1 MAEVKNNSTINITRT
16 NSATGE
22 SRNLGNQLFNGYI
35 YSMSLDVGFDGNPSS
50 LVLNLALNKTLKEA
64 KKAISI
70 QDQRKTDITF
80 LNKLNASKNTKTTP
94 ISQINN
100 QSATFT
106 GTSKT
111 LSQLI
116 DQDFSIEEQYI
127 GATTSYNIT
136 IIDGEGKKTYT
147 LKNFKISSYSLS
159 KRNNEKILTVTLKD
173 NAFVLDKIFVAIIGE
188 QVAMDKRS
196 EQDALVDQV
205 ILNCPS
211 LNGSIAGAVTVSNF
225 IQRLH
230 FAEAQLGGK
239 LNINA
244 ETTEIIVDNTKGP
257 NKSNYIIIK
266 SKDETKQIINGYGA
280 IIILGEEDFKDSPCK
295 SSEIYYSF
303 KSLLVAMK
311 ALGIKISKVTDSTQ
325 LGGEGSSG
333 NTGSSS
339 SAALDSLRDKS
350 GGQIKRKYTGTLKNV
365 LTQWCEDYSYS
376 YVVDFAAQEDKLV
389 IKGIDLTDS
398 VSKEAVLITKL
409 NLEDLEASDTSGFVI
424 RSQDFNFDISKKNLK
439 IYSSLYHKDARDKD
453 LDFQQILGNRQ
464 IRNIKLYEIFPQLF
478 AKGPGTGTYD
488 FSGAKR
494 TYEQVVTS
502 AILGKYAPKLREIYN
517 YSLGAYEALGFLP
530 LGGDIATSRL
540 NYLDNDN
547 LIAYEAVSRALELQS
562 ELVFD
567 ENGKVL
573 INMNLGFYNE
583 SLATNILSIESFIA
597 DFIGKHYW
605 TDVLRVQDGI
615 AGNEDLLMQ
624 YAVETVPPTQKVF
637 ANELY
642 KLPVFKEASFLL
654 ASIAS
659 LFNGTENYFKAF
671 SEFNRLRL
679 DVQEVC
685 RTATEQYQKYI
696 IDLTKLKPVRFYQQR
711 GDATY
716 GIFKELVRGLEYF
729 DYFLADEFAPFSNSS
744 TKLIRV
750 NLSEAYSPIF
760 KELSPVTLGVLQ
772 SALRVNVS
780 NIPLGNYSFGV
791 MFGFIAGAKGGQ
803 IYEFSPVA
811 GHVFTNPIEYQ
822 NSIAERCDTISKLI
836 AQGVITSL
844 QENKKNCS
852 KTIFY
857 SICVQPHEKN
867 LTEAN
872 ASAQLNGLG
881 PEPTMCQSVQ
891 IRRKMPTPEFVLAHV
906 SKSIQSSD
914 GLLSLQAPSA
924 ANIFVQSAINPKPT
938 KYTDLVGTEESQLIV
953 APSQI
958 TYIIS
963 LRSKSSSK
971 THLPFKNFVR
981 GGLEDAGDISKILNN
996 EGFSLEIDVNNITP
1010 NLRELFAD
1018 ETEQTYSNNQIINS
1032 PYGDGTPVV
1041 MNFRGYSL
1049 DSKPIYEFN
1058 TFETFHNNI
1067 KSVYDSAAASL
1078 LQPMVSYSADL
1089 FCSSISDKLK
1099 SLLSINNGLSK
1110 LNINIVE
1117 NGLTIQCSFESSP
1130 SKQINLQNLI
1140 YKNRPNIRLIN
1151 TNFFN

>member
-1 MAEVKNNSTINITRT
+1 MAEVKNNSSINITRT
-16 NSATGE
+16 NSATAE
-22 SRNLGNQLFNGYI
+22 SCNLGNQLFNGYI

-50 LVLNLALNKTLKEA
+50 LVLNLALNKTLKKA
-64 KKAISI
+64 KTAESI
-70 QDQRKTDITF
+70 QGQRKTDITF

-136 IIDGEGKKTYT
+136 IIDGGGKKTYT

-173 NAFVLDKIFVAIIGE
+173 NAFVLDKIFVAVLGE
-188 QVAMDKRS
+188 QVAIDKRS
-196 EQDALVDQV
+196 EQDALIDKV

-211 LNGSIAGAVTVSNF
+211 ANGFAAGAVTASNF

-230 FAEAQLGGK
+230 FAEKQLGEK
-239 LNINA
+239 LNFDSKTA
-244 ETTEIIVDNTKGP
+244 QVIVDNTKGP

-303 KSLLVAMK
+303 NSLLVAMK
-311 ALGIKISKVTDSTQ
+311 ALGIQISKVTDSTQ
-325 LGGEGSSG
+325 LGGKGSSG

-376 YVVDFAAQEDKLV
+376 YAVDFASKEDKLV

-409 NLEDLEASDTSGFVI
+409 NLEDLEASDASDFVI
-424 RSQDFNFDISKKNLK
+424 RSQDFNFDVSKKNLK
-439 IYSSLYHKDARDKD
+439 IYSSLYYKDARDKT
-453 LDFQQILGNRQ
+453 LDFEQILGNRS
-464 IRNIKLYEIFPQLF
+464 IENIKLYDIFPQLF
-478 AKGPGTGTYD
+478 AIKNNPATYD

-502 AILGKYAPKLREIYN
+502 AILGKYAPNLREIYN
-517 YSLGAYEALGFLP
+517 YSIGAYEALGFLP
-530 LGGDIATSRL
+530 LGGDVATSRL

-562 ELVFD
+562 ELVFND
-567 ENGKVL
+567 DGKVL

-583 SLATNILSIESFIA
+583 SLASNILSIESFIA

-605 TDVLRVQDGI
+605 TSVLNIQDGV
-615 AGNEDLLMQ
+615 AGNADILMQ
-624 YAVETVPPTQKVF
+624 YQVETVPPTEKVF

-642 KLPVFKEASFLL
+642 KLPVFKDASFLL

-659 LFNGTENYFKAF
+659 LFNGTESYFKAF
-671 SEFNRLRL
+671 SEFNRL
-679 DVQEVC
+679 
-685 RTATEQYQKYI
+685 TANVKDICDKATQTYQNYI
-696 IDLTKLKPVRFYQQR
+696 NDLKDLKPVRFYQQR

-716 GIFKELVRGLEYF
+716 GIFKELIRGLEYF
-729 DYFLADEFAPFSNSS
+729 DYFLASKDTPLSNSS
-744 TKLIRV
+744 TKLTRV

-791 MFGFIAGAKGGQ
+791 MFGFTGDAQ
-803 IYEFSPVA
+803 IYEIIHIGAP
-811 GHVFTNPIEYQ
+811 VFTNPIEYQ
-822 NSIAERCDTISKLI
+822 NSIAERCDAIRKMI
-836 AQGVITSL
+836 GKGNINSL
-844 QENKKNCS
+844 QTNKKNCS

-857 SICVQPHEKN
+857 SICVLPKEQN
-867 LTEAN
+867 LIEAN
-872 ASAQLNGLG
+872 NSAELNGLG
-881 PEPTMCQSVQ
+881 PDPTRCRRIQV
-891 IRRKMPTPEFVLAHV
+891 IRKMPSPAFILAHV

-914 GLLSLQAPSA
+914 GMLSLQAPSLA
-924 ANIFVQSAINPKPT
+924 DIYIQSARYPKPT
-938 KYTDLVGTEESQLIV
+938 QYDSASTRVESEFIV
-953 APSQI
+953 APSEA

-963 LRSKSSSK
+963 LRSKSSTQISV
-971 THLPFKNFVR
+971 PFKNFIR
-981 GGLEDAGDISKILNN
+981 GGLEDPVDISKILNN

-1010 NLRELFAD
+1010 NLRELFAE
-1018 ETEQTYSNNQIINS
+1018 ETEQSYSNNQIINS

-1049 DSKPIYEFN
+1049 DSKPVYEFN
-1058 TFETFHNNI
+1058 TFETFHNKI
-1067 KSVYDSAAASL
+1067 KSVYDSAASSL

-1099 SLLSINNGLSK
+1099 SLLSIDNGLSK

-1117 NGLTIQCSFESSP
+1117 NGLTIQCSFESNP

-1140 YKNRPNIRLIN
+1140 YKNRPNIKLIN

>member
-1 MAEVKNNSTINITRT
+1 MAEVKNNSSINITRT
-16 NSATGE
+16 DSAAGK
-22 SRNLGNQLFNGYI
+22 SLNLGNRLFNGYI
-35 YSMSLDVGFDGNPSS
+35 YSMSLDVGFDGNPST

-64 KKAISI
+64 KKSISI
-70 QDQRKTDITF
+70 QDQRKTDIAF

-116 DQDFSIEEQYI
+116 DQDFLIEEQYI

-136 IIDGEGKKTYT
+136 IVDGEGKKTYT

-188 QVAMDKRS
+188 QVAMDARS
-196 EQDALVDQV
+196 EKDALVDQV

-211 LNGSIAGAVTVSNF
+211 VNNSPAGAVTVSNF

-230 FAEAQLGGK
+230 FAEAQLGSK
-239 LNINA
+239 LNIDA
-244 ETTEIIVDNTKGP
+244 ATTEIISDTTRGP

-266 SKDETKQIINGYGA
+266 SKDPSKQIINGYGA

-303 KSLLVAMK
+303 KSLLAAIK
-311 ALGIKISKVTDSTQ
+311 ALGIQISKVTDSTQ
-325 LGGEGSSG
+325 LAGKGSSG
-333 NTGSSS
+333 NAGSSS

-350 GGQIKRKYTGTLKNV
+350 DGQIKRKYTGTLKNV
-365 LTQWCEDYSYS
+365 LAQWCEDYSYS
-376 YVVDFAAQEDKLV
+376 YAVDFSSQEDKLV

-409 NLEDLEASDTSGFVI
+409 NLENLEASNTSDFVI

-453 LDFQQILGNRQ
+453 LDFEQILGNRQ
-464 IRNIKLYEIFPQLF
+464 IKNIKLYEIFPQLF
-478 AKGPGTGTYD
+478 ATGSPETYD

-530 LGGDIATSRL
+530 LGGSLTSSRL

-562 ELVFD
+562 ELVFSED
-567 ENGKVL
+567 GKIL

-597 DFIGKHYW
+597 DFIGKHYF
-605 TDVLRVQDGI
+605 TDILSVQDGI
-615 AGNEDLLMQ
+615 AGNEDVLMQ
-624 YAVETVPPTQKVF
+624 YTVETVPPTQKVF

-671 SEFNRLRL
+671 SEFNELRSNVD
-679 DVQEVC
+679 DVC
-685 RTATEQYQKYI
+685 AKATQSYQNYVN
-696 IDLTKLKPVRFYQQR
+696 DLTRLKPVRFYQQR

-729 DYFLADEFAPFSNSS
+729 DYFLSSEFYAQLNSS

-760 KELSPVTLGVLQ
+760 KELSPVSLGVLQ
-772 SALRVNVS
+772 SALRVNVY

-791 MFGFIAGAKGGQ
+791 LFGFTADAQ
-803 IYEFSPVA
+803 IYSFIPAATST
-811 GHVFTNPIEYQ
+811 FTNPIEYQ
-822 NSIAERCDTISKLI
+822 NSIAERCTIIRDLI
-836 AQGVITSL
+836 AKGTITSL
-844 QENKKNCS
+844 QANKKNCS

-857 SICVQPHEKN
+857 SVCVQPQENN
-867 LTEAN
+867 LTQAN

-881 PEPTMCQSVQ
+881 PDPTRCQR
-891 IRRKMPTPEFVLAHV
+891 IKITRRMPSEAFVLAHV
-906 SKSIQSSD
+906 SKSIQSGD
-914 GLLSLQAPSA
+914 GMLSLQAPSA
-924 ANIFVQSAINPKPT
+924 ATIFIQSARFSAPTQYINAINRI
-938 KYTDLVGTEESQLIV
+938 ESEFITL
-953 APSQI
+953 PSQA

-963 LRSKSSSK
+963 LRSKSSTK
-971 THLPFKNFVR
+971 NHLPFKNFVR
-981 GGLEDAGDISKILNN
+981 GGLEDARDISKILNN

-1010 NLRELFAD
+1010 NLRELFAE

-1032 PYGDGTPVV
+1032 PYGDGTPIV
-1041 MNFRGYSL
+1041 MNFKGYSL
-1049 DSKPIYEFN
+1049 DSKPVYEFN

-1067 KSVYDSAAASL
+1067 KSVYDSAASSL

-1089 FCSSISDKLK
+1089 FCSSISDGLK
-1099 SLLSINNGLSK
+1099 SLLSIDNGLSK

-1117 NGLTIQCSFESSP
+1117 NGLTIQCSFESNP

>member
-1 MAEVKNNSTINITRT
+1 MAEVKNNSSINITRT
-16 NSATGE
+16 DSATGK
-22 SRNLGNQLFNGYI
+22 SLNLGNRLFNGYI
-35 YSMSLDVGFDGNPSS
+35 YSMSLDVGFDGNPST

-70 QDQRKTDITF
+70 QDQRKNDIAF

-116 DQDFSIEEQYI
+116 DQDFLIEEQYI

-136 IIDGEGKKTYT
+136 IVDGEGKKTYT

-188 QVAMDKRS
+188 QVAMDARS
-196 EQDALVDQV
+196 EKDALVDQV

-211 LNGSIAGAVTVSNF
+211 VNGSPAGAVTVSNF

-230 FAEAQLGGK
+230 FAEAQLGSK
-239 LNINA
+239 LNIEA
-244 ETTEIIVDNTKGP
+244 ATTEIISDTTRGP

-266 SKDETKQIINGYGA
+266 SKDPSKQIINGYGA

-303 KSLLVAMK
+303 KSLLAAIK
-311 ALGIKISKVTDSTQ
+311 ALGIQISKVTDSTQ
-325 LGGEGSSG
+325 LAGKGSSG
-333 NTGSSS
+333 NAGSSS

-350 GGQIKRKYTGTLKNV
+350 DGQIKRKYTGTLKNV
-365 LTQWCEDYSYS
+365 LAQWCEDYSYS
-376 YVVDFAAQEDKLV
+376 YAVDFSSQEDKLV

-409 NLEDLEASDTSGFVI
+409 NLENLEASNTSDFVI

-453 LDFQQILGNRQ
+453 LDFEQILGNRQ
-464 IRNIKLYEIFPQLF
+464 IKNIKLYEIFPQLF
-478 AKGPGTGTYD
+478 ATGSPETYD

-530 LGGDIATSRL
+530 LGGSLTSSRL

-562 ELVFD
+562 ELVFSED
-567 ENGKVL
+567 GKIL

-597 DFIGKHYW
+597 DFIGKHYF
-605 TDVLRVQDGI
+605 TDILSVQDGI
-615 AGNEDLLMQ
+615 AGNEDVLMQ
-624 YAVETVPPTQKVF
+624 YTVETVPPTQKVF

-671 SEFNRLRL
+671 SEFNELRSNV
-679 DVQEVC
+679 DDIC
-685 RTATEQYQKYI
+685 AKATQSYQNYVN
-696 IDLTKLKPVRFYQQR
+696 DLTRLKPVRFYQQR

-729 DYFLADEFAPFSNSS
+729 DYFLSSEFYAQLNSS

-760 KELSPVTLGVLQ
+760 KELSPVSLGVLQ
-772 SALRVNVS
+772 SALRVNVY

-791 MFGFIAGAKGGQ
+791 LFGFTADAQ
-803 IYEFSPVA
+803 IYSFIPAATST
-811 GHVFTNPIEYQ
+811 FTNPIEYQ
-822 NSIAERCDTISKLI
+822 NSIAERCTIIRDLI
-836 AQGVITSL
+836 AKGTITSL
-844 QENKKNCS
+844 QANKKNCS

-857 SICVQPHEKN
+857 SVCVQPQENN
-867 LTEAN
+867 LTQAN

-881 PEPTMCQSVQ
+881 PDPTRCQR
-891 IRRKMPTPEFVLAHV
+891 IKITRRMPSEAFVSAHV

-914 GLLSLQAPSA
+914 GMLSLQAPSA
-924 ANIFVQSAINPKPT
+924 ATIFIQSARFSTPTQYINAINRI
-938 KYTDLVGTEESQLIV
+938 ESEFITL
-953 APSQI
+953 PSQA

-963 LRSKSSSK
+963 LRSKSSTK
-971 THLPFKNFVR
+971 NHLPFKNFVR

-1010 NLRELFAD
+1010 NLRELFAE

-1032 PYGDGTPVV
+1032 PYGDGTPIV
-1041 MNFRGYSL
+1041 MNFKGYSL
-1049 DSKPIYEFN
+1049 DSKPVYEFN

-1067 KSVYDSAAASL
+1067 KSVYDSAASSL

-1089 FCSSISDKLK
+1089 FCSSISDGLK
-1099 SLLSINNGLSK
+1099 SLLSIDNGLSK

-1117 NGLTIQCSFESSP
+1117 NGLTIQCSFESNP

>member
-1 MAEVKNNSTINITRT
+1 MAEVKNNSSINITRT
-16 NSATGE
+16 DSAAGK
-22 SRNLGNQLFNGYI
+22 SLNLGNRLFNGYI
-35 YSMSLDVGFDGNPSS
+35 YSMSLDVGFDGNPST

-64 KKAISI
+64 KKSISI
-70 QDQRKTDITF
+70 QDQRKTDIAF
-80 LNKLNASKNTKTTP
+80 LNKLNASKNTETTP

-116 DQDFSIEEQYI
+116 DQDFLIEEQYI

-136 IIDGEGKKTYT
+136 IVDGEGKKTYT

-188 QVAMDKRS
+188 QVAMDARS
-196 EQDALVDQV
+196 EKDALVDQV

-211 LNGSIAGAVTVSNF
+211 VNGSTAGAVTVSNF

-230 FAEAQLGGK
+230 FAEAQLGSK
-239 LNINA
+239 LNIDA
-244 ETTEIIVDNTKGP
+244 ATTEIISDTTRGP

-266 SKDETKQIINGYGA
+266 SKDPSKQIINGYGA

-303 KSLLVAMK
+303 KSLLAAIK
-311 ALGIKISKVTDSTQ
+311 ALGIQISKVTDSTQ
-325 LGGEGSSG
+325 LAGKGSSG
-333 NTGSSS
+333 NAGSSS

-365 LTQWCEDYSYS
+365 LAQWCEDYSYS
-376 YVVDFAAQEDKLV
+376 YAVDFSSQEDKLV

-409 NLEDLEASDTSGFVI
+409 NLENLEASNTSDFVI

-453 LDFQQILGNRQ
+453 LDFEQILGNRQ
-464 IRNIKLYEIFPQLF
+464 IKNIKLYEIFPQLF
-478 AKGPGTGTYD
+478 ATGSPETYD

-530 LGGDIATSRL
+530 LGGSLTSSRL

-562 ELVFD
+562 ELVFSED
-567 ENGKVL
+567 GKIL

-597 DFIGKHYW
+597 DFIGKHYF
-605 TDVLRVQDGI
+605 TDILSVQDGI
-615 AGNEDLLMQ
+615 AGNEDVLMQ
-624 YAVETVPPTQKVF
+624 YTVETVPPTQKVF

-671 SEFNRLRL
+671 SEFNELRSNV
-679 DVQEVC
+679 DDIC
-685 RTATEQYQKYI
+685 AKATQSYQNYVN
-696 IDLTKLKPVRFYQQR
+696 DLTRLKPVRFYQQR

-729 DYFLADEFAPFSNSS
+729 DYFLSSEFNAQLNSS
-744 TKLIRV
+744 AKLIRV

-760 KELSPVTLGVLQ
+760 KELSPASLGVLQ
-772 SALRVNVS
+772 SALRVNVY

-791 MFGFIAGAKGGQ
+791 LFGFTADAQ
-803 IYEFSPVA
+803 IYSFIPAATSA
-811 GHVFTNPIEYQ
+811 FTNPIEYQ
-822 NSIAERCDTISKLI
+822 NSIAERCTIIRDLI
-836 AQGVITSL
+836 AKGTITSL
-844 QENKKNCS
+844 QANKKNCS

-857 SICVQPHEKN
+857 SVCVQPQENN
-867 LTEAN
+867 LTQTN

-881 PEPTMCQSVQ
+881 PDPTRCQR
-891 IRRKMPTPEFVLAHV
+891 IKITRRMPSEAFVLAHV

-914 GLLSLQAPSA
+914 GMLSLQAPSA
-924 ANIFVQSAINPKPT
+924 ATIFIQSARFSAPTQYINAINRI
-938 KYTDLVGTEESQLIV
+938 ESEFITL
-953 APSQI
+953 PSQA

-963 LRSKSSSK
+963 LRSKSSTK
-971 THLPFKNFVR
+971 NHLPFKNFVR
-981 GGLEDAGDISKILNN
+981 GGLEDARDISKILNN

-1010 NLRELFAD
+1010 NLRELFAE

-1032 PYGDGTPVV
+1032 PYGDGTPIV
-1041 MNFRGYSL
+1041 MNFKGYSL
-1049 DSKPIYEFN
+1049 DSKPVYEFN

-1067 KSVYDSAAASL
+1067 KSVYDSAASSL

-1089 FCSSISDKLK
+1089 FCSSISDSLK
-1099 SLLSINNGLSK
+1099 SLLSIDNGLSK

-1117 NGLTIQCSFESSP
+1117 NGLTIQCSFESNP

>member
-1 MAEVKNNSTINITRT
+1 MAQVKNNSSISITRT
-16 NSATGE
+16 KFSAGPPLD
-22 SRNLGNQLFNGYI
+22 LGNKLFNGYV
-35 YSMSLDVGFDGNPSS
+35 YALSLDVGFDGAPTT

-64 KKAISI
+64 SDASTVEER
-70 QDQRKTDITF
+70 RKRDIAS
-80 LNKLNASKNTKTTP
+80 LNQLNAARQTQTTP
-94 ISQINN
+94 KDQINN
-100 QSATFT
+100 KSELFQ
-106 GTSKT
+106 GTSNT

-116 DQDFSIEEQYI
+116 DKDFNIEDQYI
-127 GATTSYNIT
+127 GPTTSYNVT
-136 IIDGEGKKTYT
+136 IINGEGKKTYQ
-147 LKNFKISSYSLS
+147 LKNFRISSYSLS

-173 NAFVLDKIFVAIIGE
+173 NSFVLDKIYVGVLGVEVAID
-188 QVAMDKRS
+188 ARS
-196 EQDALVDQV
+196 EIDAIVDQ
-205 ILNCPS
+205 ITLNCPPV
-211 LNGSIAGAVTVSNF
+211 NGSKPGAVTVKNF
-225 IQRLH
+225 KQKLH
-230 FAEAQLGGK
+230 FAEKTLAEQLEK
-239 LNINA
+239 NTAAN
-244 ETTEIIVDNTKGP
+244 TEIISDTATGGA
-257 NKSNYIIIK
+257 KSNYIIIK

-311 ALGIKISKVTDSTQ
+311 ALGIQISKVTDSTQ
-325 LGGEGSSG
+325 LGGKGSSG

-478 AKGPGTGTYD
+478 AKGPNTGTYD

-791 MFGFIAGAKGGQ
+791 MFGFIAGAQ

-867 LTEAN
+867 LTEEN

-914 GLLSLQAPSA
+914 GLLSLQVPSV

-938 KYTDLVGTEESQLIV
+938 KYTDLVGRQESQLIV

-1018 ETEQTYSNNQIINS
+1018 ETEQSYSNNQIINS

-1099 SLLSINNGLSK
+1099 SLLSIDNGLSK

>member
-1 MAEVKNNSTINITRT
+1 MAEVKNNSSINITRT
-16 NSATGE
+16 DLANKETV
-22 SRNLGNQLFNGYI
+22 NLGNKLFNGYI

-50 LVLNLALNKTLKEA
+50 LVLNLALNKTIKEA
-64 KKAISI
+64 LNSVSI
-70 QDQRKTDITF
+70 QNQRKKDISF
-80 LNKLNASKNTKTTP
+80 LNKLNASKNTQTTP
-94 ISQINN
+94 RSQINN
-100 QSATFT
+100 QSSTYV

-116 DQDFSIEEQYI
+116 DNDFLIEEQYI
-127 GATTSYNIT
+127 GATTSYNIV
-136 IIDGEGKKTYT
+136 IVDSEGKKTYS

-173 NAFVLDKIFVAIIGE
+173 NSFVLDKIFVAILGE

-196 EQDALVDQV
+196 EQDALINQV

-211 LNGSIAGAVTVSNF
+211 ANGYVAGAVTASNF

-230 FAEAQLGGK
+230 FAEKQLGEK
-239 LNINA
+239 LKLSVDKD
-244 ETTEIIVDNTKGP
+244 TEVIYDTTKGP
-257 NKSNYIIIK
+257 NKSNYIILK
-266 SKDETKQIINGYGA
+266 STDPLKQIINGYGA
-280 IIILGEEDFKDSPCK
+280 VIILGEEDFKDSPCK

-311 ALGIKISKVTDSTQ
+311 ALGIEISKVTDSTQ
-325 LGGEGSSG
+325 LGGKGSSG
-333 NTGSSS
+333 DTGSSS

-350 GGQIKRKYTGTLKNV
+350 GGQIKRKHNGTLKNV
-365 LTQWCEDYSYS
+365 LAQWCEEYSYS
-376 YVVDFAAQEDKLV
+376 YTVDFSAEGNKLV

-398 VSKEAVLITKL
+398 VSKEAVLMTKL
-409 NLEDLEASDTSGFVI
+409 NLENLEASDDSGFVV

-439 IYSSLYHKDARDKD
+439 LYSSLYYKDARDKT
-453 LDFQQILGNRQ
+453 LDFEQILGNRE
-464 IRNIKLYEIFPQLF
+464 INNIKLYEVFPQLF
-478 AKGPGTGTYD
+478 ATNNPATYD

-530 LGGDIATSRL
+530 LGGDVTTSRL

-562 ELVFD
+562 ELTFSED
-567 ENGKVL
+567 GKIL

-583 SLATNILSIESFIA
+583 SLANNILSIESFIA

-605 TDVLRVQDGI
+605 TNVVNVQDGI
-615 AGNEDLLMQ
+615 AGNEDVLMK
-624 YAVETVPPTQKVF
+624 YAVETVPPTEKVF

-659 LFNGTENYFKAF
+659 LFNGTESYFKAF
-671 SEFNRLRL
+671 SEFNQLKSNV
-679 DVQEVC
+679 DDIC
-685 RTATEQYQKYI
+685 AKATISYQNYI
-696 IDLTKLKPVRFYQQR
+696 NDLTRLKPVRFYQQR

-729 DYFLADEFAPFSNSS
+729 DYFLSSESYPALNSS
-744 TKLIRV
+744 TKLTRV

-772 SALRVNVS
+772 SALRVNVT
-780 NIPLGNYSFGV
+780 NIPLANYSFGV
-791 MFGFIAGAKGGQ
+791 MFGFTGDAQ
-803 IYEFSPVA
+803 IYSFTPITA
-811 GHVFTNPIEYQ
+811 AVFTNPIEYQ
-822 NSIAERCDTISKLI
+822 NSVAERCTTIRDLI
-836 AQGVITSL
+836 AKGNINSL
-844 QENKKNCS
+844 QTNRKDCS

-857 SICVQPHEKN
+857 SICVLPKEQN
-867 LTEAN
+867 LIEAN

-881 PEPTMCQSVQ
+881 PDPTRCRRIQ
-891 IRRKMPTPEFVLAHV
+891 ISRKMPTDAFILAHV
-906 SKSIQSSD
+906 SKSIQSD
-914 GLLSLQAPSA
+914 NGMLSLQAPSLVTLF
-924 ANIFVQSAINPKPT
+924 IQSARFPNPT
-938 KYTDLVGTEESQLIV
+938 LYTTARNRIESEFIV
-953 APSQI
+953 LPSEQ

-963 LRSKSSSK
+963 LRSKSS
-971 THLPFKNFVR
+971 TQTTLPFKNFIR
-981 GGLEDAGDISKILNN
+981 GGLEDPKDISKILNN

-1018 ETEQTYSNNQIINS
+1018 ETEQSYSNNQIINS
-1032 PYGDGTPVV
+1032 PFGDGTPVV
-1041 MNFRGYSL
+1041 MTFRGYSL
-1049 DSKPIYEFN
+1049 DSKPEYEFN
-1058 TFETFHNNI
+1058 TFQTFHNNI
-1067 KSVYDSAAASL
+1067 KAVYDSAASSL
-1078 LQPMVSYSADL
+1078 LQPSVSYSADL
-1089 FCSSISDKLK
+1089 FCSSISESLK
-1099 SLLSINNGLSK
+1099 SLLSVDNGLSK

-1140 YKNRPNIRLIN
+1140 YKNRPNIKLIN

>member
-1 MAEVKNNSTINITRT
+1 MAEVKNNSSINITRT
-16 NSATGE
+16 DSAAGK
-22 SRNLGNQLFNGYI
+22 SLNLGNRLFNGYI
-35 YSMSLDVGFDGNPSS
+35 YSMSLDVGFDGNPST

-64 KKAISI
+64 KKSISI
-70 QDQRKTDITF
+70 QDQRKTDIAF

-116 DQDFSIEEQYI
+116 DQDFLIEEQYI

-136 IIDGEGKKTYT
+136 IVDGEGKKTYT

-188 QVAMDKRS
+188 QVAMDARS
-196 EQDALVDQV
+196 EKDALVDQV

-211 LNGSIAGAVTVSNF
+211 VNNSPAGAVTVSNF

-230 FAEAQLGGK
+230 FAEAQLGSK
-239 LNINA
+239 LNIDA
-244 ETTEIIVDNTKGP
+244 ATTEIISDTTRGP

-266 SKDETKQIINGYGA
+266 SKDPSKQIINGYGA

-303 KSLLVAMK
+303 KSLLAAIK
-311 ALGIKISKVTDSTQ
+311 ALGIQISKVTDSTQ
-325 LGGEGSSG
+325 LAGKGSSG
-333 NTGSSS
+333 NAGSSS

-350 GGQIKRKYTGTLKNV
+350 DGQIKRKYTGTLKNV
-365 LTQWCEDYSYS
+365 LAQWCEDYSYS
-376 YVVDFAAQEDKLV
+376 YAVDFSSQEDKLV

-409 NLEDLEASDTSGFVI
+409 NLENLEASNTSDFVI

-453 LDFQQILGNRQ
+453 LDFEQILGNRQ
-464 IRNIKLYEIFPQLF
+464 IKNIKLYEIFPQLF
-478 AKGPGTGTYD
+478 ATGSPETYD

-530 LGGDIATSRL
+530 LGGSLTSSRL

-562 ELVFD
+562 ELVFSED
-567 ENGKVL
+567 GKIL

-597 DFIGKHYW
+597 DFIGKHYF
-605 TDVLRVQDGI
+605 TDILSVQDGI
-615 AGNEDLLMQ
+615 AGNEDVLMQ
-624 YAVETVPPTQKVF
+624 YTVETVPPTQKVF

-671 SEFNRLRL
+671 SEFNELRSNVD
-679 DVQEVC
+679 DVC
-685 RTATEQYQKYI
+685 AKATQSYQNYVN
-696 IDLTKLKPVRFYQQR
+696 DLTRLKPVRFYQQR

-729 DYFLADEFAPFSNSS
+729 DYFLSSEFYAQLNSS

-760 KELSPVTLGVLQ
+760 KELSPVSLGVLQ
-772 SALRVNVS
+772 SALRVNVY

-791 MFGFIAGAKGGQ
+791 LFGFTADAQ
-803 IYEFSPVA
+803 IYSFIPAANST
-811 GHVFTNPIEYQ
+811 FTNPIEYQ
-822 NSIAERCDTISKLI
+822 NSIAERCTIIRDLI
-836 AQGVITSL
+836 AKGTITSL
-844 QENKKNCS
+844 QANKKNCS

-857 SICVQPHEKN
+857 SVCVQPQENN
-867 LTEAN
+867 LTQAN

-881 PEPTMCQSVQ
+881 PDPTRCQR
-891 IRRKMPTPEFVLAHV
+891 IKITRRMPSEAFVLAHV
-906 SKSIQSSD
+906 SKSIQSGD
-914 GLLSLQAPSA
+914 GMLSLQAPSA
-924 ANIFVQSAINPKPT
+924 ATIFIQSARFSAPTQYINAINRI
-938 KYTDLVGTEESQLIV
+938 ESEFITL
-953 APSQI
+953 PSQA

-963 LRSKSSSK
+963 LRSKSSTK
-971 THLPFKNFVR
+971 NHLPFKNFVR
-981 GGLEDAGDISKILNN
+981 GGLEDARDISKILNN

-1010 NLRELFAD
+1010 NLRELFAE

-1032 PYGDGTPVV
+1032 PYGDGTPIV
-1041 MNFRGYSL
+1041 MNFKGYSF
-1049 DSKPIYEFN
+1049 DSKPVYEFN

-1067 KSVYDSAAASL
+1067 KSVYDSAASSL

-1089 FCSSISDKLK
+1089 FCSSISDGLK
-1099 SLLSINNGLSK
+1099 SLLSIDNGLSK

-1117 NGLTIQCSFESSP
+1117 NGLTIQCSFESNP